1 MPSTKR
7 PVWSGLSSAER
18 PGDRRAVGR
27 NGSEITRATGAKPFL
42 KNSWHRAAGS
52 WQSAEDNTV
61 SWQPAAGAKRVP
73 LSAEQRETEKQLAAG
88 SWQKAQ
94 SGTR

>member
-61 SWQPAAGAKRVP
+61 SWQ
-73 LSAEQRETEKQLAAG
+73 LAAG